1 MLLTV
6 ARIGRAHGVLGEATI
21 EVRTDMPEER
31 FYVGSV
37 LTTEPTSV
45 GPLTI
50 SSVRDH
56 NGIILLGFEG
66 INDRNSIEKLRDVL
80 LRADVD
86 IEQEYEDEDD
96 YHVQQLIGCSVTTD
110 DGQEVGT
117 VKDVV
122 NLPGQ
127 DVLAVDYQGR
137 EILIPFVYEIVPTV
151 DIKSRKIVITPPAG
165 LLDETAAVIA
175 STRESEVEHE

>member
-31 FYVGSV
+31 FFIGSV
-37 LTTEPTSV
+37 LATEPESF

-56 NGIILLGFEG
+56 NGTLLLGFKG
-66 INDRNSIEKLRDVL
+66 VSDRNEIEKLRNVL
-80 LRADVD
+80 LLADVD
-86 IEQEYEDEDD
+86 IEADSTEDD
-96 YHVQQLIGCSVTTD
+96 FHVQQLLQCEVSTEDGAVIGKVT
-110 DGQEVGT
+110 
-117 VKDVV
+117 DVI

-127 DVLAVDYQGR
+127 DVLAVSYNDR
-137 EILIPFVYEIVPTV
+137 EVLIPFVKAIVPTV
-151 DIKSRKIVITPPAG
+151 DIKNRKIVIVPPLG
-165 LLDETAAVIA
+165 LLDE
-175 STRESEVEHE
+175 